1 MPVASEN
8 PTTEDYYLTQ
18 AALGSLVASQ
28 VAPSLS
34 MLDSTD
40 LPNSF
45 EGARDFAALVAQ
57 ERGAAAVGFAVDY
70 YDEFRRSAGVR
81 TPFRAPVINLPP
93 LAKIERDI
101 DRAAEELL
109 ASLDSVVDEIYFAE
123 ITLALQAE
131 IEGEAQRL
139 VVEAGRDQIFESIRS
154 DPEAKG
160 WARITRTGACSFC
173 RMLASRGAVYS
184 KEGVKFRAHTVRN
197 GRGGVCQCV
206 AEPVIGKSYEATAQ
220 ARADAALWERIS
232 EEGFRGSDAR
242 NEFRRHIEDRAD
254 GVRRL
259 APRSRRASP
268 MKPAEVQGQ
277 RLGFDHLAPAQL
289 AHQMTVLEKLPDTDY
304 KRKQVA
310 RVTARLKALGSTPA

>member
-8 PTTEDYYLTQ
+8 PTTENYYLTQ
-18 AALGSLVASQ
+18 AALGALVASQ
-28 VAPSLS
+28 VSQTLP
-34 MLDSTD
+34 MLDPGT
-40 LPNSF
+40 LAETF
-45 EGARDFAALVAQ
+45 EGAREVAASVAFD
-57 ERGAAAVGFAVDY
+57 RGEAAVGFAMDY
-70 YDEFRRSAGVR
+70 YEEFRRGAGVR
-81 TPFRAPVINLPP
+81 SPLSLPIREVSP
-93 LAKIERDI
+93 LEVLEREI
-101 DRAAEELL
+101 DVAAAELL
-109 ASLDSVVDEIYFAE
+109 ASLDTVVDEIYLAE
-123 ITLALQAE
+123 LTLSVQAE
-131 IEGEAQRL
+131 IEGEAQRM
-139 VVEAGRDQIFESIRS
+139 VADAARDQIFESIRS

-259 APRSRRASP
+259 APRSRRTTP

-277 RLGFDHLAPAQL
+277 RLGFDHFTPAQL